1 MSKLGKYLIATGS
14 VTSTDL
20 NKSQFR
26 LAYFLKR
33 IKYYFNINN

>member
-1 MSKLGKYLIATGS
+1 MSKLGKYLIATRS

-26 LAYFLKR
+26 LASFLKR
-33 IKYYFNINN
+33 IKYYFKINN

>member
-20 NKSQFR
+20 NKSQSK
-26 LAYFLKR
+26 LASFLKKIR
-33 IKYYFNINN
+33 SYIFINN